1 MSDVSFGQ
9 LVRMVRGCLNFFID
23 DKESD
28 VQSAVA
34 VA

>member
-9 LVRMVRGCLNFFID
+9 LVRMVRGCLIFID

-28 VQSAVA
+28 MQSAVV

>member
-9 LVRMVRGCLNFFID
+9 LVRMVRGCLFFID

-28 VQSAVA
+28 IVV
-34 VA
+34 VD